1 MIPIYNIIDNWQELH
16 IWVKLDT
23 IRVNSDGWINLSV
36 PKKHIKR
43 EIVSFGELDNINNF

>member
-1 MIPIYNIIDNWQELH
+1 MTPIYNIIDNWQELS

-23 IRVNSDGWINLSV
+23 IKPNKNWWINFTC
-36 PKKHIKR
+36 PKKNIKR